1 MCSST
6 DGIIVQYAFVHCG
19 DADILRETKYV
30 YMAITPLSE
39 STYLVL
45 GSLAEGP
52 THGYEII
59 QRARALSGGR
69 VTLAVATLY
78 TTLDRL
84 CGREAIELVSESI
97 VDGRARRSYALTDVG
112 SGLLAAETDRM
123 AHLVTTMTKRPR
135 VGAVANGPV
144 IPYAY

>member
-69 VTLAVATLY
+69 VSLAVATLY

-84 CGREAIELVSESI
+84 CSRAAIELVSETI
-97 VDGRARRSYALTDVG
+97 VDGRARRSYALTNMG
-112 SGLLAAETDRM
+112 SGLLGAETARM
-123 AHLVTTMTKRPR
+123 AQLVTTMTKRPR
-135 VGAVANGPV
+135 IAAVSAGV
-144 IPYAY
+144 TQYAY

>member
-1 MCSST
+1 
-6 DGIIVQYAFVHCG
+6 
-19 DADILRETKYV
+19 
-30 YMAITPLSE
+30 MAITHSSRGPKLAEPLSE

-59 QRARALSGGR
+59 QRARTLSLGR

-84 CGREAIELVSESI
+84 CGRDAIELVSETI
-97 VDGRARRSYALTDVG
+97 VDGRARRSYALTNTG
-112 SGLLAAETDRM
+112 SGLLEAETARM
-123 AHLVTTMTKRPR
+123 AQLVTTMTKRSR
-135 VGAVANGPV
+135 VAAVSAGV
-144 IPYAY
+144 TQYAY